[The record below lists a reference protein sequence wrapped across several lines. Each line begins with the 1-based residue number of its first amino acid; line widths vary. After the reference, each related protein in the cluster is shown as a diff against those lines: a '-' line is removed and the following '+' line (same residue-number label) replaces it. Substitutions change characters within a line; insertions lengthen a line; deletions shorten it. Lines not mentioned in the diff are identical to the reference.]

1 MRWENK
7 KERYSM
13 TERDFVD
20 GYNDYLRI
28 LAEARVT
35 HVRDWIAANTS
46 RFGEKAEVTSL
57 RRTFD
62 QLSKELRA
70 SAVLCG
76 SKCFSCGL
84 LCLEHKQHE
93 GDHNCMT
100 DHKCP
105 EICGFGDEHEDDVAC
120 GLP

>member
-1 MRWENK
+1 
-7 KERYSM
+7 M
-13 TERDFVD
+13 TEREFVD

-105 EICGFGDEHEDDVAC
+105 EICGFADEHEEDVAC
-120 GLP
+120 DLP